1 MVLFGFSLLPAG
13 KPGRDEIENTTPT
26 ITIIPIITD
35 IVATNLTEGIS
46 SLHSRSE
53 EHTSELQSQSN
64 LVCRLLLEKKKTR
77 NYQYDLLLYFRST
90 TRLFTLMLLNIA
102 TQSSTVFNTSLI
114 NYVLV
119 AMHGTCVDTA
129 VCRSV

>member
-64 LVCRLLLEKKKTR
+64 LVCRLLLEKKKTK
-77 NYQYDLLLYFRST
+77 NYEITQGPQNQGRSSRYKKLLQIRCGWASMNL
-90 TRLFTLMLLNIA
+90 
-102 TQSSTVFNTSLI
+102 
-114 NYVLV
+114 
-119 AMHGTCVDTA
+119 G
-129 VCRSV
+129 RSVYHKYSVPVMTCYHVRVAAARL

>member
-64 LVCRLLLEKKKTR
+64 LVCRLLLEKKKTKDFQLTLSVLPSGVCPCPSLLSIVPNDDILR
-77 NYQYDLLLYFRST
+77 NISVYLRAVHSESRQL
-90 TRLFTLMLLNIA
+90 
-102 TQSSTVFNTSLI
+102 
-114 NYVLV
+114 VLV
-119 AMHGTCVDTA
+119 PSTRQVKH
-129 VCRSV
+129 